1 MTMPRTWLLIDCNNV
16 AARYFHAMPP
26 MLVDDRPTGAIFGF
40 LKCVLNLKDEF
51 AASGLIFC
59 FDKGFSLRKK
69 VLPGYQKRPEKTEN
83 ADPYRDKKHLDR
95 QLREL
100 RIDILPRIGMKNV
113 FAVEGYEADDLV
125 ASACC
130 HWAVKHGIIVSSDK
144 DLFQCLRLCQSKRID
159 QYDLGKKE
167 LVTYRN
173 FEDRYGIPPHD
184 WNLVKAIAGCE
195 SDNIPGVEGVGER
208 TAIKYVCG
216 VLPKTNQTYQR
227 IRASADLIARNES
240 LVTLPYVGLR
250 LPELRED
257 EDDYNSWRRVLSE
270 FKAERLVRT

>member
-1 MTMPRTWLLIDCNNV
+1 MPMARTWLIVDCNNV

-173 FEDRYGIPPHD
+173 FEDRYGITPHD

-216 VLPKTNQTYQR
+216 VLPKSHKSYQN
-227 IRASADLIARNES
+227 IKASAELIRRNES

-270 FKAERLVRT
+270 FNAERLVRT